1 MDSEQ
6 LIGLLL
12 FSVFAV
18 VAAYVFAAL
27 VLYAKPHSRE
37 RLMAEKP
44 RPLGNVH
51 GNAPRFVAPMECR
64 GHRFQIVGPFPE

>member
-18 VAAYVFAAL
+18 VVAYVFAAL
-27 VLYAKPHSRE
+27 VL
-37 RLMAEKP
+37 
-44 RPLGNVH
+44 
-51 GNAPRFVAPMECR
+51 
-64 GHRFQIVGPFPE
+64 

>member
-18 VAAYVFAAL
+18 VVAYVFAAL
-27 VLYAKPHSRE
+27 VLQAKPHRRE
-37 RLMAEKP
+37 N
-44 RPLGNVH
+44 G
-51 GNAPRFVAPMECR
+51 
-64 GHRFQIVGPFPE
+64 